1 MGSVQASY
9 SQIASILES
18 HHAEVE
24 PPVIKS
30 GHLLVPDDIKVEIAD
45 SFRSEAAHDGFV
57 VVPSGKPVTIRIDQY
72 HTRNAFARV
81 MLGVLNRPDHIKAT
95 VTLGRHRADVSDSA
109 HMTFTTIHTV
119 ARGIGSEAA
128 DQVAVFLYRATRK
141 GGG

>member
-1 MGSVQASY
+1 M
-9 SQIASILES
+9 
-18 HHAEVE
+18 
-24 PPVIKS
+24 S
-30 GHLLVPDDIKVEIAD
+30 GE
-45 SFRSEAAHDGFV
+45 
-57 VVPSGKPVTIRIDQY
+57 PVTIRIDRY

-119 ARGIGSEAA
+119 ARDIGSEAT

-141 GGG
+141 NGG